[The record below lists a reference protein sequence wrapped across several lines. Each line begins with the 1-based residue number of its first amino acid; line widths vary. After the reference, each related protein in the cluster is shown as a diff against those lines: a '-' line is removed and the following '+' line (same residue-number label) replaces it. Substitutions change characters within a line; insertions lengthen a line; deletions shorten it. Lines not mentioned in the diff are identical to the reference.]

1 MIDMDIKSLRR
12 KVENINSLPT
22 IPSTLKQISKIIEDP
37 VISLKEIGDF
47 ISNDPALTT
56 KILKIVNSAFYGFP
70 GRISSASH
78 ATVLL
83 GSNVIK
89 GLLVGASVFELMQ
102 NAMLGLWEHSLGC
115 AVTSRLM
122 AKRKGLKDYDDIYAA
137 GLLHDIGKIILL
149 LEFPKEYKEA
159 MNEAEL
165 KNITIVETERDH
177 FIANHADIG
186 SWLAEKWLF
195 PRNLVEVIKYHH
207 NPHLSKNAP
216 IETAIV
222 HLADILLRAK
232 GVGFAGD
239 PFVPAV
245 NSVAFEALKLSET
258 DLKEILEEM
267 ENALGVTEELSPIT
281 LEKSLF

>member
-115 AVTSRLM
+115 AITSRLM

-165 KNITIVETERDH
+165 KNITIVKTERDH

-245 NSVAFEALKLSET
+245 NPVAFEALKLSET

-267 ENALGVTEELSPIT
+267 EDSLGVTEELSPIT
-281 LEKSLF
+281 LKKSLF

>member
-115 AVTSRLM
+115 AITSRLM

-159 MNEAEL
+159 MNEAKL
-165 KNITIVETERDH
+165 KNITIVETEGDH

-267 ENALGVTEELSPIT
+267 ENALGITEELSPVT

>member
-12 KVENINSLPT
+12 KVENINNLPT

-37 VISLKEIGDF
+37 TISLKEIGNF
-47 ISNDPALTT
+47 ISNDLALTT
-56 KILKIVNSAFYGFP
+56 KILRMVNSAFYGFP

-83 GSNVIK
+83 GSNVIR
-89 GLLVGASVFELMQ
+89 GLLVGVSVFELMQ

-115 AVTSRLM
+115 AITSRLM
-122 AKRKGLKDYDDIYAA
+122 AKRKGIKDYDDVYAA
-137 GLLHDIGKIILL
+137 GLLHDIGKIILI

-165 KNITIVETERDH
+165 KNITIAETEGDY
-177 FIANHADIG
+177 FVTNHANIG

-195 PRNLVEVIKYHH
+195 PRNLIEVIKYHH
-207 NPHLSKNAP
+207 KPYLSKSAP

-222 HLADILLRAK
+222 HLADILLRAN

-239 PFVPAV
+239 PFVPAL
-245 NSVAFEALKLSET
+245 NPAAFEVLKLSET
-258 DLKEILEEM
+258 DLREILEEM
-267 ENALGVTEELSPIT
+267 EDSLKVTEELS
-281 LEKSLF
+281 L

>member
-1 MIDMDIKSLRR
+1 MIDMDIKSLRK

-115 AVTSRLM
+115 AITSRLM

-159 MNEAEL
+159 MNEAKL
-165 KNITIVETERDH
+165 KNITIVETEGDH

-195 PRNLVEVIKYHH
+195 PRNLVEIIKYHH

-267 ENALGVTEELSPIT
+267 ENALGITEELSPVT

>member
-267 ENALGVTEELSPIT
+267 ENALGITEELSPIT

>member
-115 AVTSRLM
+115 AITSRLM

-159 MNEAEL
+159 MNEAKL
-165 KNITIVETERDH
+165 KNITIVETEGDH

-195 PRNLVEVIKYHH
+195 PRNLVEIIKYHH

-267 ENALGVTEELSPIT
+267 ENALGITEELSPVT

>member
-1 MIDMDIKSLRR
+1 MIDMDIKSLRK

-115 AVTSRLM
+115 AITSRLM

-159 MNEAEL
+159 MNEAKL
-165 KNITIVETERDH
+165 KNITIVETEGDH

-267 ENALGVTEELSPIT
+267 ENALGITEELSPVT